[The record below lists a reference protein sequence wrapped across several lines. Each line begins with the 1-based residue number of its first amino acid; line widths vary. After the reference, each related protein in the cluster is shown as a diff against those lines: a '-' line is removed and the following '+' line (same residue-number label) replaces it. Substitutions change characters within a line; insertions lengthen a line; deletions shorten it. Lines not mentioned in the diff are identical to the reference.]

1 MPSATMNAEEVR
13 AVWTSDKGSM
23 AQQTAETRWAK
34 IIQGVI
40 DDIGETAGAQDV
52 GCQKRA
58 ESIAIQIALKDI
70 KTGIEQNKPL
80 TYVRFLPTDRNTETH
95 GASDPCQ
102 MTVSSI
108 FKSGT
113 SSWLQLASA
122 VGPTVLGSLASATC
136 TGTTV
141 AAKIRSR
148 NCAESP
154 SRSIQRMLNSS
165 KHWQNYDVFKRQ
177 KDSTFVKSRA
187 AVEELASRYMQI
199 VADTRLAQDESKEA
213 AQKLLFIEMTEI
225 ALWGNATDLSL
236 LANLTLEDLQ
246 NLQGREAI
254 QKSQRNIVDND
265 TDDVWAY
272 LQRTAGQTRRQIDI
286 ILDNAGF
293 EFFTDVLYAAYLLEA
308 GIATSIRL
316 HTKEFPWFVSDVI
329 PSDVA
334 SLFEHLESS
343 ECFPVRKHLDQLVPR
358 LRKLFQSG
366 AITTTSDPFWTTPF
380 SFHEMPKKAPAL
392 FKELQN
398 SYLVIFKG
406 DLNYRKLTR
415 DGLWPHTTTFETALG
430 PLGKESGVKILAL
443 RTNKSDVCVGIPTQS
458 KVDALNEEAPDGA
471 WIRNG
476 KYAIVSFSEG
486 Q

>member
-80 TYVRFLPTDRNTETH
+80 TPLPDDGKLDIQEWN
-95 GASDPCQ
+95 
-102 MTVSSI
+102 
-108 FKSGT
+108 K
-113 SSWLQLASA
+113 QLAAIGECSW
-122 VGPTVLGSLASATC
+122 T
-136 TGTTV
+136 
-141 AAKIRSR
+141 
-148 NCAESP
+148 NCPWLFGECYMY
-154 SRSIQRMLNSS
+154 RSIQRMLNSS

-358 LRKLFQSG
+358 LRKLFQSA

-380 SFHEMPKKAPAL
+380 SFHEMPTKAPAL

-471 WIRNG
+471 
-476 KYAIVSFSEG
+476 
-486 Q
+486 

>member
-1 MPSATMNAEEVR
+1 MNAEEVR

-80 TYVRFLPTDRNTETH
+80 TPLPDDGKLDIQEWN
-95 GASDPCQ
+95 
-102 MTVSSI
+102 
-108 FKSGT
+108 K
-113 SSWLQLASA
+113 QLAAIGECSW
-122 VGPTVLGSLASATC
+122 T
-136 TGTTV
+136 
-141 AAKIRSR
+141 
-148 NCAESP
+148 NCPWLFGECYMY
-154 SRSIQRMLNSS
+154 RSIQRMLNSS

-380 SFHEMPKKAPAL
+380 SFHEMPTKAPAL

>member
-80 TYVRFLPTDRNTETH
+80 TPLPD
-95 GASDPCQ
+95 D
-102 MTVSSI
+102 V
-108 FKSGT
+108 
-113 SSWLQLASA
+113 QLDQ
-122 VGPTVLGSLASATC
+122 LSLALWR
-136 TGTTV
+136 V
-141 AAKIRSR
+141 LHVQKHPENAK
-148 NCAESP
+148 
-154 SRSIQRMLNSS
+154 LF

-358 LRKLFQSG
+358 LRKLFQSA

-380 SFHEMPKKAPAL
+380 SFHEMPTKAPAL

>member
-23 AQQTAETRWAK
+23 AKQTAETRWAR
-34 IIQGVI
+34 IIQGII
-40 DDIGETAGAQDV
+40 DDIGETAGAEDV
-52 GCQKRA
+52 DCQKRA

-70 KTGIEQNKPL
+70 KKGIEQNKPL
-80 TYVRFLPTDRNTETH
+80 TPLPDDGKLDIQEWN
-95 GASDPCQ
+95 
-102 MTVSSI
+102 
-108 FKSGT
+108 K
-113 SSWLQLASA
+113 QLAAIGECSW
-122 VGPTVLGSLASATC
+122 T
-136 TGTTV
+136 
-141 AAKIRSR
+141 
-148 NCAESP
+148 NCPWLFGECYMY
-154 SRSIQRMLNSS
+154 RSIQRILNSS

-177 KDSTFVKSRA
+177 KDSTFVKSRV

-199 VADTRLAQDESKEA
+199 VADTRLAQDESKEEA
-213 AQKLLFIEMTEI
+213 KKLLFIEMTEI

-272 LQRTAGQTRRQIDI
+272 LQRTAGQTSRQIAI
-286 ILDNAGF
+286 VLDNAGF

-329 PSDVA
+329 PSDVE
-334 SLFEHLESS
+334 SLFAHLESS
-343 ECFPVRKHLDQLVPR
+343 ECFPVRKYLDQLIPR

-380 SFHEMPKKAPAL
+380 SFHEMPSKAPAL

-415 DGLWPHTTTFETALG
+415 DGLWPHTTTYETALG
-430 PLGKESGVKILAL
+430 PLGKESGVKSLAL
-443 RTNKSDVCVGIPTQS
+443 RTNKSDVCVGIPAQS
-458 KVDALNEEAPDGA
+458 KVDALNEEAPGGA

-476 KYAIVSFSEG
+476 KYAVVSFNEG

>member
-1 MPSATMNAEEVR
+1 MNAEEVR

-80 TYVRFLPTDRNTETH
+80 TPLPDDGKLDIQEWN
-95 GASDPCQ
+95 
-102 MTVSSI
+102 
-108 FKSGT
+108 K
-113 SSWLQLASA
+113 QLA
-122 VGPTVLGSLASATC
+122 ATGEC
-136 TGTTV
+136 SWT
-141 AAKIRSR
+141 
-148 NCAESP
+148 NCPWLFGECYMY
-154 SRSIQRMLNSS
+154 RSIQRMLNSS

-358 LRKLFQSG
+358 LRKLFQSA

-380 SFHEMPKKAPAL
+380 SFHEMPTKAPAL

>member
-80 TYVRFLPTDRNTETH
+80 TPLPDDGKLDIQEWN
-95 GASDPCQ
+95 
-102 MTVSSI
+102 
-108 FKSGT
+108 K
-113 SSWLQLASA
+113 QLAAIGECSW
-122 VGPTVLGSLASATC
+122 T
-136 TGTTV
+136 
-141 AAKIRSR
+141 
-148 NCAESP
+148 NCPWLFGECYMY
-154 SRSIQRMLNSS
+154 RSIQRMLNSS

-358 LRKLFQSG
+358 LRKLFQSA

-380 SFHEMPKKAPAL
+380 SFHEMPTKAPAL

-406 DLNYRKLTR
+406 DLNYRKVTR